1 MSQSQTIP
9 TQPEARERRGKSA
22 GESNHIEM
30 FWVPRSNRSSRG
42 SLSNPDFGFPRN
54 TWPEIEWSHRNDRM
68 SRKCCLGSAQGV
80 ALCSGLPD
88 SRDPKS
94 AMATSHSHKQY
105 IEVFGAGTGLADP
118 GLLGGK
124 GASLCRLVNLGHRV
138 PHGFVITRDAFQI
151 ALHEMGLGSA
161 LRTLDSL
168 LAGSKDMIA
177 AGEEVRQS
185 ILSRRIPSQVL
196 EPIMQTVDALR
207 LWESPNE
214 GVIIRSSATIEDGSA
229 HSFAGIFESIP
240 ISAPEEFEPTVREIW
255 ASVFSPRAL
264 TYFREIGV
272 RETPAMAVVV
282 QRFLRAERSGV
293 MFTRF
298 AGPDG
303 RLCVLVEHVEGDCEK
318 LVKGEVT
325 PERLWLNEAE
335 DIPESLEGPLRP
347 VYARQLVQVAKR
359 LEESFGAPQ
368 DVEWVIYDDALHI
381 VQSRPITAAFSDNAS
396 AGPESSLTTPAILT
410 GVPASGGT
418 GSGPVHLVFNIEQA
432 LQLPSGSVLVT
443 PMTNP
448 DMVVAMRNSAAIVT
462 DVGGIICHA
471 GIVSRELGLPCVV
484 GTETATTTLVGGEVI
499 TVNGSIGRIYRG
511 RIETEGGAKSS
522 EAVQWS
528 DIWSAW
534 TEATKERPDLVP
546 IVSTAEALKAMPSVV
561 TSVVL
566 VPDLDLRTN
575 RHGLWNDLEA
585 QPANVRQSALD
596 NYILMVAEI
605 VSDRANSKLY
615 LLPSG
620 SLPRYE
626 FGEAIARVANP
637 AVALYDNDRAAFPLV
652 FDPGVAWP
660 DGSAAVPLGS
670 ASAIHLGAATT
681 RRKIG
686 GMDEAESAALDTIK
700 FFGHK
705 PGTKVTT
712 MPAHESRATWW
723 ALLPEYARFHKE
735 YATGATTGDFEWLE
749 VRPELVISALLKS
762 LVQPGFEM
770 VPRVLGFRN
779 IPPLHIKWVKCRYHF
794 RSDTFALVWQ
804 SIVRATWNEAF
815 MADYL
820 RQIRAS
826 YDRLAEVLLLFPT
839 TDAELSA
846 IPGDQMVALITS
858 WWPRWVEFFALCW
871 FIQAQGD
878 DILFPFVVETVNHNM
893 SLAGSPP
900 ADRAWPGPAAFIAPT
915 TPVLSGAYMADV
927 ARLREALLAGGLR
940 TREEAELALDSGQ
953 HLAIAQNLAEHLR
966 KWHWMRDRD
975 LLFEPW
981 DTRGR
986 VIETALKTDPH
997 AVMPYELNLRRNIL
1011 ALSFHFDLA
1020 HSSGRA
1026 LGLNHAARF
1035 VHDLNV
1041 ERENH
1046 HVLWLK
1052 YSYPLRQLAVEI
1064 ERRLI
1069 AAGSLEKGD
1078 VFFLQAPELIEA
1090 ARNLPA
1096 PLTPDLV
1103 SKVKNR
1109 RRGYLIEARLVGL
1122 DAEPAASEDDYY

>member
-1 MSQSQTIP
+1 MIKQRKWFEILD
-9 TQPEARERRGKSA
+9 A
-22 GESNHIEM
+22 GAD
-30 FWVPRSNRSSRG
+30 V
-42 SLSNPDFGFPRN
+42 
-54 TWPEIEWSHRNDRM
+54 
-68 SRKCCLGSAQGV
+68 
-80 ALCSGLPD
+80 
-88 SRDPKS
+88 
-94 AMATSHSHKQY
+94 
-105 IEVFGAGTGLADP
+105 ADP
-118 GLLGGK
+118 SLLGGK
-124 GASLCRLVNLGHRV
+124 GASLCRLVNYGHRV
-138 PHGFVITRDAFQI
+138 PAGFVITRDAFQST
-151 ALHEMGLGSA
+151 LENMGLARA
-161 LRTLDSL
+161 LEKLASL
-168 LAGSKDMIA
+168 LAGAKDARA
-177 AGEEVRQS
+177 AGEQIRHS
-185 ILSRRIPSQVL
+185 ILSGRIPSQIL
-196 EPIMQTVDALR
+196 EPIMETVEALG
-207 LWESPNE
+207 LWEPPDG

-240 ISAPEEFEPTVREIW
+240 INTPDKFEPTVREIW

-303 RLCVLVEHVEGDCEK
+303 RQSILVEHVAGDCEK
-318 LVKGEVT
+318 LVKGEIT
-325 PERLWLNEAE
+325 PDRLWLKEGE
-335 DIPESLEGPLRP
+335 DVPESLEGPLRP
-347 VYARQLVQVAKR
+347 VHARQLAQVAKE

-368 DVEWVIYDDALHI
+368 DVEWVIYDDTLHL
-381 VQSRPITAAFSDNAS
+381 VQSRPITAAFCGAAS
-396 AGPESSLTTPAILT
+396 AGTESPTAAAILS
-410 GVPASGGT
+410 GVPASAGT

-432 LQLPSGSVLVT
+432 LQLESGSVLVT

-484 GTETATTTLVGGEVI
+484 GTETATTTLTAGELI

-511 RIETEGGAKSS
+511 RIETEGAAKS
-522 EAVQWS
+522 ERPLQWA
-528 DIWSAW
+528 DIWSGW
-534 TEATKERPDLVP
+534 MDATRERPDLLP
-546 IVSTAEALKAMPSVV
+546 IVSTAEALKAMPPGV
-561 TSVVL
+561 TTVVL

-585 QPANVRQSALD
+585 LLPDLRKAALD
-596 NYILMVAEI
+596 NYITEVAGI
-605 VSDRANSKLY
+605 VSKQANSKLY

-620 SLPRYE
+620 SLPRHE
-626 FGEAIARVANP
+626 LRDAIARVANP
-637 AVALYDNDRAAFPLV
+637 VVSLYDHERAAVPLL
-652 FDPGVAWP
+652 FDPGAAWP
-660 DGSAAVPLGS
+660 DGAAAVPLGS
-670 ASAIHLGAATT
+670 ASAMRADAATT
-681 RRKIG
+681 RQKIG
-686 GMDEAESAALDTIK
+686 GMKEAEAAALDTIK

-705 PGTKVTT
+705 PGSKFTT
-712 MPAHESRATWW
+712 MPPPESRAKWW
-723 ALLPEYARFHKE
+723 ALLPEYERFHRE
-735 YATGATTGDFEWLE
+735 FMTAQTSAEFEWLE

-779 IPPLHIKWVKCRYHF
+779 VPPLHIKWIKCRYHF
-794 RSDTFALVWQ
+794 RSDTFALIWP

-815 MADYL
+815 MVDYL

-826 YDRLAEVLLLFPT
+826 YDRLAEVLVLFPT
-839 TDAELSA
+839 TEAELNALS
-846 IPGDQMVALITS
+846 GNRMVALITS

-878 DILFPFVVETVNHNM
+878 DILFPFINETVSDNL
-893 SLAGSPP
+893 SILGAPP
-900 ADRAWPGPAAFIAPT
+900 ADRAWPGPADFIAPT

-927 ARLREALLAGGLR
+927 ATLRDLLLAAGLR
-940 TREEAELALDSGQ
+940 TREEAESALDAGQ
-953 HLAIAQNLAEHLR
+953 HPAIAQTVTEHLR
-966 KWHWMRDRD
+966 TWHWMRDRD

-997 AVMPYELNLRRNIL
+997 AIMPYEQNLQRNIL

-1020 HSSGRA
+1020 QSSGRA

-1078 VFFLQAPELIEA
+1078 IFFLQAPELIEA
-1090 ARNLPA
+1090 ARNLPV
-1096 PLTPDLV
+1096 PLNPDLV

-1109 RRGYLIEARLVGL
+1109 RRGYLIEARLIGSE
-1122 DAEPAASEDDYY
+1122 AEPALPEDDYY

>member
-1 MSQSQTIP
+1 MNNHTHYV
-9 TQPEARERRGKSA
+9 EVLGRG
-22 GESNHIEM
+22 
-30 FWVPRSNRSSRG
+30 
-42 SLSNPDFGFPRN
+42 
-54 TWPEIEWSHRNDRM
+54 
-68 SRKCCLGSAQGV
+68 
-80 ALCSGLPD
+80 
-88 SRDPKS
+88 
-94 AMATSHSHKQY
+94 
-105 IEVFGAGTGLADP
+105 GAADP
-118 GLLGGK
+118 ALLGGK
-124 GASLCRLVNLGHRV
+124 GASLCRLVRLGHRV
-138 PHGFVITRDAFQI
+138 PAGFVITREAFQS
-151 ALHEMGLGSA
+151 ALAEMGLGAS
-161 LRTLDSL
+161 LDSL
-168 LAGSKDMIA
+168 DSMLPGSGDMTAVAEQLRRSILAG
-177 AGEEVRQS
+177 
-185 ILSRRIPSQVL
+185 RIPSPIL
-196 EPIMQTVDALR
+196 EPIIRTVEALG
-207 LWESPNE
+207 LWDSPSE

-240 ISAPEEFEPTVREIW
+240 ISTPEEFEPTVREIW

-272 RETPAMAVVV
+272 HEVPAMAVVV

-303 RLCVLVEHVEGDCEK
+303 RPCILVEHVEGDCEK

-325 PERLWLNEAE
+325 PERLWLDEAE
-335 DIPESLEGPLRP
+335 AIPDMLEGPLRP
-347 VYARQLVQVAKR
+347 GHVRALAQVAKQ

-368 DVEWVIYDDALHI
+368 DVEWVIHDNALHV
-381 VQSRPITAAFSDNAS
+381 VQSRPITAAFSGDANAG
-396 AGPESSLTTPAILT
+396 ATSSTSDAILT
-410 GVPASGGT
+410 GVPASSGT

-432 LQLPSGSVLVT
+432 LRLESGSVLVT

-448 DMVVAMRNSAAIVT
+448 DMVVAMRKSAAIVT

-471 GIVSRELGLPCVV
+471 AIVSRELGLPCVV
-484 GTETATTTLVGGEVI
+484 GTETATTTFEGGEPI
-499 TVNGSIGRIYRG
+499 TVNGSTGRIYRG
-511 RIETEGGAKSS
+511 RIETEDGAKSLGQL
-522 EAVQWS
+522 QWS

-534 TEATKERPDLVP
+534 TETTSKRPDLVP
-546 IVSTAEALKAMPSVV
+546 IVSTLEALKATPSAV

-575 RHGLWNDLEA
+575 RQGLWNDIEA
-585 QPANVRQSALD
+585 LPTDARKAALD
-596 NYILMVAEI
+596 NYITLLAEI
-605 VSDRANSKLY
+605 VSERANSKLY
-615 LLPSG
+615 LLSLG
-620 SLPRYE
+620 SLSRQE
-626 FGEAIARVANP
+626 LGEAIARRANP
-637 AVALYDNDRAAFPLV
+637 AIALYDDDHAAFPLV
-652 FDPGVAWP
+652 FDPGRTWP
-660 DGSAAVPLGS
+660 KGSAAVPLGC
-670 ASAIHLGAATT
+670 ASAFRPGAETT
-681 RRKIG
+681 PQKID
-686 GMDEAESAALDTIK
+686 GMEEAEAAALDTIK

-705 PGTKVTT
+705 PGSKITT
-712 MPAHESRATWW
+712 MPAPESRAKWW
-723 ALLPEYARFHKE
+723 DLLPEYARFHQE
-735 YATGATTGDFEWLE
+735 FGTAATAAEFEWLE

-779 IPPLHIKWVKCRYHF
+779 VPPLHIKWVKCRYHF

-815 MADYL
+815 MTDL
-820 RQIRAS
+820 MRRVRAS
-826 YDRLAEVLLLFPT
+826 YDQLSEVLILFPNT
-839 TDAELSA
+839 EAELHA
-846 IPGDQMVALITS
+846 ISGDRMVALITS

-878 DILFPFVVETVNHNM
+878 DILFPFIEETVSHHL
-893 SLAGSPP
+893 SYLGSPP
-900 ADRAWPGPAAFIAPT
+900 ADKVWPGPADFIAPT

-927 ARLREALLAGGLR
+927 ARLREALLAAGLH
-940 TREEAELALDSGQ
+940 TREEAESALDAGQ
-953 HLAIAQNLAEHLR
+953 HPAIAQMLDEHLR

-986 VIETALKTDPH
+986 VMETALKTDPH
-997 AVMPYELNLRRNIL
+997 AVMPYELNLQRNIL

-1046 HVLWLK
+1046 HILWLK
-1052 YSYPLRQLAVEI
+1052 YSYPLRQLVVEI

-1069 AAGSLEKGD
+1069 AADCLDKGD
-1078 VFFLQAPELIEA
+1078 IFFVQAPELIQA

-1096 PLTPDLV
+1096 PLPPDLV

-1109 RRGYLIEARLVGL
+1109 RRGYLIEARLISS
-1122 DAEPAASEDDYY
+1122 DAEPALSEDDYY

>member
-1 MSQSQTIP
+1 
-9 TQPEARERRGKSA
+9 
-22 GESNHIEM
+22 
-30 FWVPRSNRSSRG
+30 
-42 SLSNPDFGFPRN
+42 
-54 TWPEIEWSHRNDRM
+54 
-68 SRKCCLGSAQGV
+68 
-80 ALCSGLPD
+80 
-88 SRDPKS
+88 
-94 AMATSHSHKQY
+94 MATGLNHSQY
-105 IEVFGAGTGLADP
+105 VEVLGHGADAADP
-118 GLLGGK
+118 GRLGGK

-138 PHGFVITRDAFQI
+138 PAGFVITRDAFQS
-151 ALHEMGLGSA
+151 ALKEMGFTPA
-161 LRTLDSL
+161 LDTLDSL
-168 LAGSKDMIA
+168 LAAS
-177 AGEEVRQS
+177 GETISTGEQIRQS
-185 ILSRRIPSQVL
+185 ILSRQIPPRIL
-196 EPIMQTVDALR
+196 EPIMEMVETLK
-207 LWESPNE
+207 LWKQPCE
-214 GVIIRSSATIEDGSA
+214 GLIVRSSATIEDGST

-240 ISAPEEFEPTVREIW
+240 ISTPEEFEPTVRQIW

-264 TYFREIGV
+264 TYFREIGIRQV
-272 RETPAMAVVV
+272 PAMAVVV

-303 RLCVLVEHVEGDCEK
+303 KQSILVEHVEGDCEK

-325 PERLWLNEAE
+325 PDRLWLNEAQ
-335 DIPESLEGPLRP
+335 DVAESLEGPLRP
-347 VYARQLVQVAKR
+347 GQARALVKVAKQ

-368 DVEWVIYDDALHI
+368 DVEWVIHDDELHI
-381 VQSRPITAAFSDNAS
+381 VQSRPITAAFSTDAA
-396 AGPESSLTTPAILT
+396 AGPALASTADAILT
-410 GVPASGGT
+410 GVPASSGT

-432 LQLPSGSVLVT
+432 LQLESGSVLVT

-484 GTETATTTLVGGEVI
+484 GTETATTTLLGGELI
-499 TVNGSIGRIYRG
+499 TVNGSTGRIYRG
-511 RIETEGGAKSS
+511 RIETERAAKSLGH
-522 EAVQWS
+522 VQWS

-534 TEATKERPDLVP
+534 TEMTRERADLVP
-546 IVSTAEALKAMPSVV
+546 IVSTEEALKAMPSAV
-561 TSVVL
+561 TSVIL

-575 RHGLWNDLEA
+575 KHGLWKDLEA
-585 QPANVRQSALD
+585 LPANARKAALD
-596 NYILMVAEI
+596 NYITAVTGI
-605 VSDRANSKLY
+605 VSERANLKLY
-615 LLPSG
+615 LLSLG
-620 SLPRYE
+620 SLPRHE
-626 FGEAIARVANP
+626 LGQAIARVANP
-637 AVALYDNDRAAFPLV
+637 AVTIYDNNRAPFPLL
-652 FDPGVAWP
+652 FDPGVTWP
-660 DGSAAVPLGS
+660 KGPAAVPLGCATVRHTGP
-670 ASAIHLGAATT
+670 AST
-681 RRKIG
+681 RQTIG
-686 GMDEAESAALDTIK
+686 GMDEAEAAALDTIK

-705 PGTKVTT
+705 PGSKIAT
-712 MPAHESRATWW
+712 MPSSQSRATWW
-723 ALLPEYARFHKE
+723 AVLPEYARFHHE
-735 YATGATTGDFEWLE
+735 FATAATTGEFEWLE

-779 IPPLHIKWVKCRYHF
+779 VPPLHIKWVKCRYHF

-804 SIVRATWNEAF
+804 SIVRATWNETF
-815 MADYL
+815 MTHL
-820 RQIRAS
+820 MRQVRAS
-826 YDRLAEVLLLFPT
+826 YDRLAEVLILFPT
-839 TDAELSA
+839 IDAELKAISA
-846 IPGDQMVALITS
+846 NQMVALITS

-878 DILFPFVVETVNHNM
+878 DILFPFIDETVNHNL
-893 SLAGSPP
+893 SYLGTPP
-900 ADRAWPGPAAFIAPT
+900 AGRVWPGPADFIAPT

-927 ARLREALLAGGLR
+927 AKLREALLAAGLR
-940 TREEAELALDSGQ
+940 TREQAESALDAGQ
-953 HLAIAQNLAEHLR
+953 HSDIAQSLAEHLW

-986 VIETALKTDPH
+986 VIETALKTEPH
-997 AVMPYELNLRRNIL
+997 AVMPYQLNLQRNML

-1035 VHDLNV
+1035 IHDLNV

-1052 YSYPLRQLAVEI
+1052 YSYPLRQLVVEL
-1064 ERRLI
+1064 ERRFI
-1069 AAGSLEKGD
+1069 ASGSLDKGD

-1109 RRGYLIEARLVGL
+1109 RLGYLIEARLVAL
-1122 DAEPAASEDDYY
+1122 DAQPALPEDDYY

>member
-1 MSQSQTIP
+1 MRRRLQCKGPYVCRWCP
-9 TQPEARERRGKSA
+9 TAA
-22 GESNHIEM
+22 IMMNHM
-30 FWVPRSNRSSRG
+30 
-42 SLSNPDFGFPRN
+42 
-54 TWPEIEWSHRNDRM
+54 
-68 SRKCCLGSAQGV
+68 
-80 ALCSGLPD
+80 
-88 SRDPKS
+88 
-94 AMATSHSHKQY
+94 QY
-105 IEVFGAGTGLADP
+105 IEVLGEGAGAADAD
-118 GLLGGK
+118 LLGGK

-138 PHGFVITRDAFQI
+138 PPGFVITRDAFQSG
-151 ALHEMGLGSA
+151 LQVMGLGPV
-161 LRTLDSL
+161 LETLNSL
-168 LAGSKDMIA
+168 VVGSKDTIA
-177 AGEEVRQS
+177 LGEQIRQS
-185 ILSRRIPSQVL
+185 ILSRPIPSRIL
-196 EPIMQTVDALR
+196 EPIMRTVEALR
-207 LWESPNE
+207 LWEYPSE
-214 GVIIRSSATIEDGSA
+214 DVIIRSSATIEDGSA

-240 ISAPEEFEPTVREIW
+240 ISTPEEFEPTVRKIW

-272 RETPAMAVVV
+272 QELPAMAVVV

-303 RLCVLVEHVEGDCEK
+303 RQSILVEHVAGDCEK

-325 PERLWLNEAE
+325 PERLWLNEAQ
-335 DIPESLEGPLRP
+335 DVPELMEGPLRAGH
-347 VYARQLVQVAKR
+347 VRALAQVAKR

-368 DVEWVIYDDALHI
+368 DVEWVIHDDKLHI
-381 VQSRPITAAFSDNAS
+381 VQSRPITAAFSSHAS
-396 AGPESSLTTPAILT
+396 AAPASSFTSDAILI
-410 GVPASGGT
+410 GVPASAGT

-432 LQLPSGSVLVT
+432 LQLESGSVLVT

-484 GTETATTTLVGGEVI
+484 GTETATTTLVGGELI
-499 TVNGSIGRIYRG
+499 TVNGSTGRIYRG
-511 RIETEGGAKSS
+511 RVETEGGTKSLGQ
-522 EAVQWS
+522 VQWS

-534 TEATKERPDLVP
+534 IEATRERPDLVP
-546 IVSTAEALKAMPSVV
+546 IVSTAEALKAMPPVV

-575 RHGLWNDLEA
+575 TQGLWNDVEA
-585 QPANVRQSALD
+585 LSIGARKAAFD
-596 NYILMVAEI
+596 NYVTMVAGI
-605 VSDRANSKLY
+605 VSERTNSKLY
-615 LLPSG
+615 LFSLG
-620 SLPRYE
+620 NLPRHE
-626 FGEAIARVANP
+626 LGEATARIANP
-637 AVALYDNDRAAFPLV
+637 AVVLYDNDRATFPLV
-652 FDPGVAWP
+652 FHPGVTWP
-660 DGSAAVPLGS
+660 KGPAAVPLACASARRAGS
-670 ASAIHLGAATT
+670 ATP
-681 RRKIG
+681 RQKIG
-686 GMDEAESAALDTIK
+686 GMDEAQSAALDTIK

-705 PGTKVTT
+705 PRTKITT
-712 MPAHESRATWW
+712 MPAPKSRAKWW
-723 ALLPEYARFHKE
+723 GLLPEYARFHHE
-735 YATGATTGDFEWLE
+735 FETATTTGEFEWLE

-779 IPPLHIKWVKCRYHF
+779 VPPLHIKWVKCRYHF

-804 SIVRATWNEAF
+804 SIVQATWNEMF
-815 MADYL
+815 MADLL
-820 RQIRAS
+820 RRVRAS
-826 YDRLAEVLLLFPT
+826 YNRLGEVLILFPVT
-839 TDAELSA
+839 NAELQAISA
-846 IPGDQMVALITS
+846 EKMVALITS

-878 DILFPFVVETVNHNM
+878 DILFPFIDDTVNHNL
-893 SLAGSPP
+893 SYVGSPP
-900 ADRAWPGPAAFIAPT
+900 VDRVWPSPADFIAPT
-915 TPVLSGAYMADV
+915 TPVLSGAYIADV
-927 ARLREALLAGGLR
+927 AKLREALLAAGLR
-940 TREEAELALDSGQ
+940 TREEAESALDAGQ
-953 HLAIAQNLAEHLR
+953 HPAIAQKLTGHLQ

-975 LLFEPW
+975 LLFQPW

-986 VIETALKTDPH
+986 VIETALKTEPH
-997 AVMPYELNLRRNIL
+997 AVMPYELNLQRNML

-1035 VHDLNV
+1035 LHDLNV

-1069 AAGSLEKGD
+1069 GAGSLDKGD
-1078 VFFLQAPELIEA
+1078 IFFLQAPELIEA

-1096 PLTPDLV
+1096 QLPLDLV

-1109 RRGYLIEARLVGL
+1109 RRGYLIEARLVGA
-1122 DAEPAASEDDYY
+1122 DTEPAVPEDDYY

>member
-1 MSQSQTIP
+1 MMNQT
-9 TQPEARERRGKSA
+9 Q
-22 GESNHIEM
+22 
-30 FWVPRSNRSSRG
+30 F
-42 SLSNPDFGFPRN
+42 
-54 TWPEIEWSHRNDRM
+54 
-68 SRKCCLGSAQGV
+68 
-80 ALCSGLPD
+80 
-88 SRDPKS
+88 
-94 AMATSHSHKQY
+94 
-105 IEVFGAGTGLADP
+105 IEVLDAGADVADP
-118 GLLGGK
+118 SLLGGK
-124 GASLCRLVNLGHRV
+124 GASLCRLVNFGHRV
-138 PHGFVITRDAFQI
+138 PAGFVITRDAFES
-151 ALHEMGLGSA
+151 ALEDMGLAPA
-161 LRTLDSL
+161 LERLASL
-168 LAGSKDMIA
+168 LAGANDATA
-177 AGEEVRQS
+177 AGEQIRQS
-185 ILSRRIPSQVL
+185 ILSGRIPSRIL
-196 EPIMQTVDALR
+196 EPIMQAVDALR
-207 LWESPNE
+207 LWELPNE

-240 ISAPEEFEPTVREIW
+240 ITTPEEFEPTVREIW

-272 RETPAMAVVV
+272 REVPAMAVVV

-298 AGPDG
+298 SGPDG
-303 RLCVLVEHVEGDCEK
+303 RQCVLVEHVEGDCEK

-325 PERLWLNEAE
+325 PDRLWLSEA
-335 DIPESLEGPLRP
+335 DDVPELLEGPLRP
-347 VYARQLVQVAKR
+347 VYARQLAQVAKE
-359 LEESFGAPQ
+359 LEKSFGAPQ

-381 VQSRPITAAFSDNAS
+381 VQSRPITAGFSGGAS
-396 AGPESSLTTPAILT
+396 AGPESAVAAEAILT
-410 GVPASGGT
+410 GVPASSGI

-484 GTETATTTLVGGEVI
+484 GTETATTTLVGGELV

-511 RIETEGGAKSS
+511 RIETEGGVKSMGP
-522 EAVQWS
+522 VQWS

-534 TEATKERPDLVP
+534 AEATRERSDLVP
-546 IVSTAEALKAMPSVV
+546 IVSTAEALKAMPSSV

-566 VPDLDLRTN
+566 VPDVDLRTN

-585 QPANVRQSALD
+585 LLPDARKAALD
-596 NYILMVAEI
+596 NYITLLAGV
-605 VSDRANSKLY
+605 VSERANSKLY
-615 LLPSG
+615 LLPLG
-620 SLPRYE
+620 SLDRHE
-626 FGEAIARVANP
+626 LGEAIARIANP
-637 AVALYDNDRAAFPLV
+637 AMALYDNDRAAFPLV
-652 FDPGVAWP
+652 FNPGVAWP
-660 DGSAAVPLGS
+660 DGSAAVPLGC
-670 ASAIHLGAATT
+670 ASAIRTDAATT
-681 RRKIG
+681 RPKIG
-686 GMDEAESAALDTIK
+686 GMNEAESTALDTIK

-705 PGTKVTT
+705 PGSKITT
-712 MPAHESRATWW
+712 MPAPESRAAWW
-723 ALLPEYARFHKE
+723 ALLPEYGRFHQE
-735 YATGATTGDFEWLE
+735 FATVATTGDFEWLE

-804 SIVRATWNEAF
+804 SIVRGTWNEAF
-815 MADYL
+815 MTDL
-820 RQIRAS
+820 MRRVRAS
-826 YDRLAEVLLLFPT
+826 YEQLAEVLILFPN
-839 TDAELSA
+839 TDVELSA
-846 IPGDQMVALITS
+846 LSGDQMVALITS

-878 DILFPFVVETVNHNM
+878 DILFPFIEETVNHNV
-893 SLAGSPP
+893 SFAGSPP
-900 ADRAWPGPAAFIAPT
+900 ADLEWPNPADFISPT
-915 TPVLSGAYMADV
+915 TPVLSGTYMADV
-927 ARLREALLAGGLR
+927 GRLREALLVAGLR
-940 TREEAELALDSGQ
+940 TREEAESALDAGQ
-953 HLAIAQNLAEHLR
+953 HPAIAQTVAEHLR

-986 VIETALKTDPH
+986 VIETALKTEPH
-997 AVMPYELNLRRNIL
+997 AVMPYEFNLQRNIL

-1020 HSSGRA
+1020 HNSGRA

-1035 VHDLNV
+1035 LHDLNV

-1046 HVLWLK
+1046 HILWLK

-1078 VFFLQAPELIEA
+1078 VFFLQAPELIKA

-1096 PLTPDLV
+1096 PLNLDLV

-1109 RRGYLIEARLVGL
+1109 RRGYLIEARLIGP
-1122 DAEPAASEDDYY
+1122 DAEPALPEDDYY